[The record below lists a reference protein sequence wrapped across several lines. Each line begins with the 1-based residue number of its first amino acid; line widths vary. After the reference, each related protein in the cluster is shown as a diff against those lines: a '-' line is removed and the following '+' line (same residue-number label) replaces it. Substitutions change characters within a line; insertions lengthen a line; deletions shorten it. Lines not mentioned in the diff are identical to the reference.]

1 MKLLISVDAEGLGW
15 TVNGS
20 QTLSDGSDYQIFREI
35 YTEQVN
41 AVIEGA
47 IKGGASEIYINDAHG
62 SSKNIVY
69 KNMNKNARLIIGDP
83 KPNSMM
89 EGIEFADKVFLLGYH
104 SKAGTEKGV
113 LNHTYSSNV
122 HRLYV
127 NGEEFGEIGLST
139 SVAGKFEK
147 PVTFFAGDLAA
158 VNEARR
164 YIKDAEFVVTKEG
177 ISRYSAIT
185 YSLYQLK
192 DMLRDSAEKAVG
204 KSGNLYK
211 IKEPA
216 TIKIEFLNSGMADYC
231 LLVPGIR
238 RIDGYTVEFEAK
250 DIIEAYR
257 MFRLMVTL
265 SRGEHGG
272 Y

>member
-1 MKLLISVDAEGLGW
+1 MKILISVDAEGLGW
-15 TVNGS
+15 TVSGS
-20 QTLSDGSDYQIFREI
+20 QTLSEGSDYQIFREI

-41 AVIEGA
+41 AVIDGA

-62 SSKNIVY
+62 SSKNILY
-69 KNMNKNARLIIGDP
+69 KNLHKKARLIIGDP

-104 SKAGTEKGV
+104 SKAGTVKGV

-122 HRLYV
+122 HRLFV
-127 NGEEFGEIGLST
+127 NGEEFGEIALST
-139 SVAGKFEK
+139 SVAGKFGK
-147 PVTFFAGDLAA
+147 SVTFFAGDLAA
-158 VNEARR
+158 VNEAKK
-164 YIKDAEFVVTKEG
+164 YINNAEFVVMKEG

-185 YSLYQLK
+185 YSLDQLK
-192 DMLRDSAEKAVG
+192 DVLTEAARNAVSKDG
-204 KSGNLYK
+204 TVYS

-216 TIKIEFLNSGMADYC
+216 NIKIEFLNSGMADYC
-231 LLVPGIR
+231 LLVPGVR

-250 DIIEAYR
+250 VIIEGYR
-257 MFRLMVTL
+257 MFRLMVKL
-265 SRGEHGG
+265 SSSEHGG